1 MSADLLLATGAL
13 LLTATPTLPCSE
25 VCEDPAGVAG
35 INDDEDRT
43 TLLATDKVI
52 EGGPMQLA
60 PAIGVGMFVDT
71 GEAMFCEGV
80 VPPSCN
86 VDTHVS

>member
-1 MSADLLLATGAL
+1 
-13 LLTATPTLPCSE
+13 
-25 VCEDPAGVAG
+25 
-35 INDDEDRT
+35 
-43 TLLATDKVI
+43 
-52 EGGPMQLA
+52 MQLA

-71 GEAMFCEGV
+71 GEAMSCEGV